1 MSAPTS
7 SLVGSERILAGP
19 EALDALASEVDLVVV
34 GSGAGSICSALVAK
48 SLGQSCLIL
57 EKQARVGGSTAISGG
72 VLWTPFNPLMAEE
85 GIADDYARA
94 RRYFDS
100 VVTYEGPGTTP
111 ARREAFL
118 KLGPPM
124 IEFLRARGMRFF
136 RPEGW
141 SDYYDDRPGGE
152 PRSRCLMAPLYD
164 ARALG
169 PWARRL
175 ARSPVGAG
183 MPVHSHELP
192 VLYLAKRSLAGKAM
206 ALRLAGRMLRSRMT
220 GADLVS
226 NGAAIQ
232 GRMLEIA
239 LREAIPIVPEVAVSG
254 FVVEGE
260 RVVGVRV
267 VGGSGAGERIVRARR
282 GVLLNA
288 GGFSRS
294 QGLRQRFGPAPTA
307 AQWTAANPGDTGEIL
322 EAAMALGAA
331 TDNLDAFWWVP
342 TTQGLDGRWP
352 EGTTMPDGT
361 LAPWTHH
368 LDLSLPHSIV
378 VDRLGERYVNE
389 SASYMEVGERMHER
403 NRTHASAIPSFVVFD
418 GLHRRWYPWGTSLPG
433 VTPKQWLESGY
444 MKQADT
450 LEGLAKACGIDAAG
464 LAKTV
469 ERWNGFCQRGVDG
482 DFARGGRSFDRAHGD
497 PRVRPNPNLGPIST
511 PPFSAVA
518 MVPSD
523 VGTAGGLVTDEWA
536 RVLRGDGRAIEG
548 LYATGN
554 TTASVMGRTYPGA
567 GASIAA
573 AFTFGFIAA
582 HHALGAADRIEWL
595 AARSESTRSPASAG
609 ASSARVAPGG
619 SAA

>member
-1 MSAPTS
+1 MDTRPGTSADAAHT
-7 SLVGSERILAGP
+7 LDRLGSEF
-19 EALDALASEVDLVVV
+19 DLVVV
-34 GSGAGSICSALVAK
+34 GSGAGSICAALVAK
-48 SLGQSCLIL
+48 AFGRSCVIL
-57 EKQARVGGSTAISGG
+57 EKQAKVGGSTAISGG
-72 VLWTPFNPLMAEE
+72 VLWTPANPLMAEE
-85 GIADDYARA
+85 GIPDSYERA

-100 VVTYEGPGTTP
+100 VVTYEGPGTAP
-111 ARREAFL
+111 ERREAFL
-118 KLGPPM
+118 KVGPPM
-124 IEFLRARGMRFF
+124 IEFLRAKGMRFF

-141 SDYYDDRPGGE
+141 CDYYDDRPGGE

-169 PWARRL
+169 PWAKKL

-192 VLYLAKRSLAGKAM
+192 LLYLAKRTWKGRWM
-206 ALRLAGRMLRSRMT
+206 ALRLAGRIARMKLT

-239 LREAIPIVPEVAVSG
+239 LREGIPIVAEAPVRDLL
-254 FVVEGE
+254 VEAG

-267 VGGSGAGERIVRARR
+267 VLDGEERVVRAR
-282 GVLLNA
+282 GAVLLNA

-294 QGLRQRFGPAPTA
+294 QSMRERFGPAPTA
-307 AQWTAANPGDTGEIL
+307 AQWTAANPGDTGEIV
-322 EAAMALGAA
+322 EAAMRLGAA
-331 TDNLDAFWWVP
+331 VDNMDAFWWVP
-342 TTQGLDGRWP
+342 TTQGLDGHWP

-368 LDLSLPHSIV
+368 LDLSLPYSIV
-378 VDRLGERYVNE
+378 VDRRGERYLNE

-403 NRTHASAIPSFVVFD
+403 HRSHGSAIPSFVVFD
-418 GLHRRWYPWGTSLPG
+418 GLHRKWYPWGTALPG
-433 VTPKQWLESGY
+433 VTPKAWLESGY
-444 MKQADT
+444 MKKADT
-450 LEGLAKACGIDAAG
+450 LEALAKQCGIDAAG

-469 ERWNGFCQRGVDG
+469 ERWNGFCRTGVDA
-482 DFARGGRSFDRAHGD
+482 DFNRGGRCFDRAHGD
-497 PRVRPNPNLGPIST
+497 ETVRPNPNLGPIST
-511 PPFSAVA
+511 PPFYAVP

-523 VGTAGGLVTDEWA
+523 VGTAGGLVTDAWA
-536 RVLRGDGRAIEG
+536 RVLRSDGSAVPG

-573 AFTFGFIAA
+573 AFTFAYIAA
-582 HHALGAADRIEWL
+582 HHACGEARRIDALL
-595 AARSESTRSPASAG
+595 AGGG
-609 ASSARVAPGG
+609 ASGGRSA
-619 SAA
+619 

>member
-1 MSAPTS
+1 MS
-7 SLVGSERILAGP
+7 GSELQFDAARR
-19 EALDALASEVDLVVV
+19 LDELGSEFDLVVV
-34 GSGAGSICSALVAK
+34 GSGAGSICAALAAK
-48 SLGQSCLIL
+48 DFGASCVIL
-57 EKQARVGGSTAISGG
+57 EKQEKVGGSTAISGG

-85 GIADDYARA
+85 GIADSYERA

-118 KLGPPM
+118 KVGPPM
-124 IEFLRARGMRFF
+124 VEFLRARGMQFF

-169 PWARRL
+169 PWASKL

-192 VLYLAKRSLAGKAM
+192 ELYLLKRTWKGKAT
-206 ALRLAGRMLRSRMT
+206 ALRLGARMLRARLT

-232 GRMLEIA
+232 GRLLEIA
-239 LREAIPIVPEVAVSG
+239 LREGIPVVPEAKVSDL
-254 FVVEGE
+254 VVEGE

-267 VGGSGAGERIVRARR
+267 ALAGGERVVRAR
-282 GVLLNA
+282 GAVLLNA

-294 QGLRQRFGPAPTA
+294 DALRERYGPAPTR
-307 AQWTAANPGDTGEIL
+307 AQWTAANPGDTGEVL
-322 EAAMALGAA
+322 ETAMRLGASV
-331 TDNLDAFWWVP
+331 DNLDAFWWVP
-342 TTQGLDGRWP
+342 TTQGLDGQWP

-368 LDLSLPHSIV
+368 LDLSLPCSIV
-378 VDRLGERYVNE
+378 VDRGGERYLNE

-403 NRTHASAIPSFVVFD
+403 ERTHHSGIPSFVVFD
-418 GLHRRWYPWGTSLPG
+418 GLHRQRYPWGTALPG
-433 VTPKQWLESGY
+433 VTPKAWLESGY
-444 MKQADT
+444 MKKADS
-450 LEGLAKACGIDAAG
+450 LAELAAQCGIDASG
-464 LAKTV
+464 LGKTV
-469 ERWNGFCQRGVDG
+469 ERWNGFCRSGNDADFQRGD
-482 DFARGGRSFDRAHGD
+482 RCFDRAHGD
-497 PRVRPNPNLGPIST
+497 PTVRPNPNLGSIST
-511 PPFSAVA
+511 PPYYAVA

-523 VGTAGGLVTDEWA
+523 VGTAGGLVTDAWA
-536 RVLRGDGRAIEG
+536 RVLREDGRPIAG

-573 AFTFGFIAA
+573 SFVFAWIAA
-582 HHALGAADRIEWL
+582 HHAFGAAGKIESML
-595 AARSESTRSPASAG
+595 APNRGGPAA
-609 ASSARVAPGG
+609 
-619 SAA
+619 

>member
-1 MSAPTS
+1 MLAAGASALMMSPNAAIEKASRT
-7 SLVGSERILAGP
+7 LDRLGSEL
-19 EALDALASEVDLVVV
+19 DLVVV
-34 GSGAGSICSALVAK
+34 GSGAGSICAALVAK
-48 SLGQSCLIL
+48 SLGRRCLIL
-57 EKQARVGGSTAISGG
+57 EKQAKVGGSTAISGG
-72 VLWTPFNPLMAEE
+72 VLWTPFNRLMADE
-85 GIADDYARA
+85 GIPDSYERA

-100 VVTYEGPGTTP
+100 VVTYAGPGTAP

-118 KLGPPM
+118 KAGPPM
-124 IEFLRARGMRFF
+124 VEFLRARGMQFF

-169 PWARRL
+169 PWAKRL

-192 VLYLAKRSLAGKAM
+192 ELYLLKRTWKGKAM
-206 ALRLAGRMLRSRMT
+206 ALRLAGRMLRSRLS

-232 GRMLEIA
+232 GRLLEIA
-239 LREAIPIVPEVAVSG
+239 LREGIPIVPEAPVREL
-254 FVVEGE
+254 VVDGD

-267 VGGSGAGERIVRARR
+267 GLAEGERVIRARDA
-282 GVLLNA
+282 VLLNA

-294 QGLRQRFGPAPTA
+294 QALRERFGPAPTA
-307 AQWTAANPGDTGEIL
+307 AQWTAANPGDTGDLL
-322 EAAMALGAA
+322 EAAMRLGAA
-331 TDNLDAFWWVP
+331 VDNMDAFWWVP
-342 TTQGLDGRWP
+342 TTQHLDGSWP

-368 LDLSLPHSIV
+368 LDLSLPYSIV
-378 VDRLGERYVNE
+378 VDRRGERYVNE

-403 NRTHASAIPSFVVFD
+403 NRTHRSGIPSFVLFD
-418 GLHRRWYPWGTSLPG
+418 GLHRKRYPWGTALPG
-433 VTPKQWLESGY
+433 VTPKAWLESGY
-444 MKQADT
+444 MKKADSLRELAAQCRIDPIG
-450 LEGLAKACGIDAAG
+450 LE
-464 LAKTV
+464 KTV
-469 ERWNGFCQRGVDG
+469 ERWNEFCRSGVDA
-482 DFARGGRSFDRAHGD
+482 DFKRGGRCFDRAHGD
-497 PRVRPNPNLGPIST
+497 PTVRPNPNLGPIST
-511 PPFSAVA
+511 PPYYAVA

-523 VGTAGGLVTDEWA
+523 VGTAGGLVTDAWA
-536 RVLRGDGRAIEG
+536 RVLRKDGRPIEG

-573 AFTFGFIAA
+573 SFTFAWIAA
-582 HHALGAADRIEWL
+582 YHAFGQAAKIEAIL
-595 AARSESTRSPASAG
+595 AG
-609 ASSARVAPGG
+609 QPGG
-619 SAA
+619 RSA

>member
-1 MSAPTS
+1 MTSMNASIPSAVEM
-7 SLVGSERILAGP
+7 LDRLGSEF
-19 EALDALASEVDLVVV
+19 DLVVV
-34 GSGAGSICSALVAK
+34 GSGAGSICAALVAK
-48 SLGQSCLIL
+48 ALGKRSVIL
-57 EKQARVGGSTAISGG
+57 EKQAKVGGSTAISGG
-72 VLWTPFNPLMAEE
+72 VLWTPFNSLMAKD
-85 GIADDYARA
+85 GIPDSYERA

-100 VVTYEGPGTTP
+100 VVTYEGPGTSS

-124 IEFLRARGMRFF
+124 VEFLRERGMQFF

-169 PWARRL
+169 PWAKKL

-192 VLYLAKRSLAGKAM
+192 VLYLAKRSWKGKAM
-206 ALRLAGRMLRSRMT
+206 AMRLGGRMLRSKLT

-232 GRMLEIA
+232 GRLLEIA
-239 LREAIPIVPEVAVSG
+239 LREGIPIVPEAPVRDL
-254 FVVEGE
+254 VVEGG

-267 VGGSGAGERIVRARR
+267 ALSSGERVIRAR
-282 GVLLNA
+282 GAVLLNA

-294 QGLRQRFGPAPTA
+294 QELRQRYGPAPTA
-307 AQWTAANPGDTGEIL
+307 AQWTAANPGDTGEML
-322 EAAMALGAA
+322 ETAMRLGAA
-331 TDNLDAFWWVP
+331 VDNLDAFWWVP
-342 TTQGLDGRWP
+342 TTQGLDGAWP

-368 LDLSLPHSIV
+368 LDLSLPYSIV
-378 VDRLGERYVNE
+378 VDRRGERYLNE

-403 NRTHASAIPSFVVFD
+403 NRTHGSAIPSFVVFD
-418 GLHRRWYPWGTSLPG
+418 GLHRKWYPWGTALPG
-433 VTPKQWLESGY
+433 VTPSAWLESGY
-444 MKQADT
+444 MKKADS
-450 LEGLAKACGIDAAG
+450 LEGLAAQCGIDAGG

-469 ERWNGFCQRGVDG
+469 ERWNGFCRSGVDT
-482 DFARGGRSFDRAHGD
+482 DFNRGGRSFDRAHGD
-497 PRVRPNPNLGPIST
+497 PRVRPNPNLGPISRS
-511 PPFSAVA
+511 PYFAVP

-523 VGTAGGLVTDEWA
+523 VGTAGGLVTDAWA
-536 RVLRGDGRAIEG
+536 RVLRDDGRPIEG

-573 AFTFGFIAA
+573 AFTFAFIAA
-582 HHALGAADRIEWL
+582 HHAFGEAHRIEAIL
-595 AARSESTRSPASAG
+595 AG
-609 ASSARVAPGG
+609 QGAPGG
-619 SAA
+619 REA

>member
-1 MSAPTS
+1 MHASQGSTNDAART
-7 SLVGSERILAGP
+7 LDRLGSEF
-19 EALDALASEVDLVVV
+19 DLVVV
-34 GSGAGSICSALVAK
+34 GSGAGSICAALVAK
-48 SLGQSCLIL
+48 TFGRSCVVL
-57 EKQARVGGSTAISGG
+57 EKQAKVGGSTAISGG
-72 VLWTPFNPLMAEE
+72 VLWTPVNPLMAEE
-85 GIADDYARA
+85 GIPDSYTRA
-94 RRYFDS
+94 RRYFDA
-100 VVTYEGPGTTP
+100 VVTYEGPGTSP
-111 ARREAFL
+111 ERREAFL
-118 KLGPPM
+118 KVGPPM
-124 IEFLRARGMRFF
+124 IEFLRAHGMQFF

-141 SDYYDDRPGGE
+141 CDYYDDRPGGE

-169 PWARRL
+169 PWANKL

-192 VLYLAKRSLAGKAM
+192 LLYLAKRTWKGRWM
-206 ALRLAGRMLRSRMT
+206 ALRLAGRIARMKLT

-239 LREAIPIVPEVAVSG
+239 LREGIPIVPEAPVRDL
-254 FVVEGE
+254 VVEGG

-267 VGGSGAGERIVRARR
+267 ACGGDERIVRAR
-282 GVLLNA
+282 GAVLLNA

-294 QGLRQRFGPAPTA
+294 QALRERFGPAPTA
-307 AQWTAANPGDTGEIL
+307 AQWTAANPGDTGEIV
-322 EAAMALGAA
+322 ESAMRLGAA
-331 TDNLDAFWWVP
+331 IDAMDAFWWVP

-368 LDLSLPHSIV
+368 LDLSLPYSIV
-378 VDRLGERYVNE
+378 VDRRGERYLNE

-403 NRTHASAIPSFVVFD
+403 HRTHGSAIPSFVVFD
-418 GLHRRWYPWGTSLPG
+418 GLHRKWYPWGTALPG
-433 VTPKQWLESGY
+433 VTPKAWLESGY
-444 MKQADT
+444 MKKADT
-450 LEGLAKACGIDAAG
+450 LAELARQCGIDPDG

-469 ERWNGFCQRGVDG
+469 ERWNGFCRTGVDA
-482 DFARGGRSFDRAHGD
+482 DFQRGGRCFDRAHGD
-497 PRVRPNPNLGPIST
+497 VTVRPNPNLGPIST
-511 PPFSAVA
+511 PPFYAVP

-523 VGTAGGLVTDEWA
+523 VGTAGGLVTDAWS
-536 RVLRGDGRAIEG
+536 RVLREDGRPIEG

-573 AFTFGFIAA
+573 AFTFAYIAA
-582 HHALGAADRIEWL
+582 HHAFGEARRIDAIL
-595 AARSESTRSPASAG
+595 AGEGDSGGRSA
-609 ASSARVAPGG
+609 
-619 SAA
+619 